1 MKKIFII
8 LAILSM
14 ATLSF
19 AAWQDSVT
27 VNGDAVTLSKGVQ
40 ADYQTYGGASN
51 NTHYVAGTY
60 NQRGTRAYGGSDEI
74 STIKYTQCA
83 NDDCATAP
91 TGIGSDSTTI
101 NSWDDVG
108 D

>member
-19 AAWQDSVT
+19 AAWSDSVT
-27 VNGDAVTLSKGVQ
+27 VNGDTVTLSKGVQ
-40 ADYQTYGGASN
+40 ADYQTYSTNA
-51 NTHYVAGTY
+51 HYVAGTY

-74 STIKYTQCA
+74 SVIKYLQCTD
-83 NDDCATAP
+83 DDCGANTPTAVG
-91 TGIGSDSTTI
+91 TDSSVIDGWSDL
-101 NSWDDVG
+101 G